1 MSLKKIIVSSIAA
14 AAVATSAFAGSA
26 TLSANSK
33 GDYLVY
39 PVYYSTTDGWSTNVR
54 VVNTNTTHAVIA
66 KVVVRE
72 YATSKELLDFPI
84 YLSPGDVW
92 EADLINNGST
102 VNVVSTDD
110 SSPEVPM
117 NQPLFNNNPLVG
129 TANGYVEI
137 LAIATKSAFL
147 IDPVTPW
154 SMYTPLAKSKIKT
167 DYETATAANHN
178 GWVAP
183 IATLFGQQVV
193 SETTAG
199 AEKSMTLMATA
210 QAITL
215 TAAEDA
221 ARNISSGAVF
231 ATDTLAASIYY
242 ATVDADIRANIAK
255 DSVYAINYTG
265 EDAETQILL
274 TQATKHTNPDAD
286 ATQVVPYYAT
296 TAAEKA
302 ANNSDS
308 KFYFVG
314 RTWDNSENTYTQP
327 GTIYSGTTTVNSAEQ
342 CTTEICYI
350 YYGDFVDA
358 TGPVNT
364 RYAEGW
370 VDIVLGTTATGGAT
384 LPQTIPTITTI
395 MTGTKV
401 NGVGITNMLPGAYQ
415 E

>member
-1 MSLKKIIVSSIAA
+1 MSLKKIIISSIAA
-14 AAVATSAFAGSA
+14 AAVATSAFAGTA
-26 TLSANSK
+26 ALSANSK

-39 PVYYSTTDGWSTNVR
+39 PAYYSTTDGWSTNVR

-92 EADLINNGST
+92 EADLVNNGTT
-102 VNVVSTDD
+102 VNVNSSDD

-117 NQPLFNNNPLVG
+117 DQPVFNNNPLVG
-129 TANGYVEI
+129 TAHGYVEI
-137 LAIATKSAFL
+137 LAIATKPAVS
-147 IDPVTPW
+147 IDPTW
-154 SMYTPLAKSKIKT
+154 TLYTPLSKAKIKA
-167 DYETATAANHN
+167 DYEVATAANHN
-178 GWVAP
+178 NWVAP
-183 IATLFGQQVV
+183 SQSLFGQQLVV
-193 SETTAG
+193 QDTAG
-199 AEKSMTLMATA
+199 SEKSMTLMATA

-215 TAAEDA
+215 TAAEDT
-221 ARNISSGAVF
+221 ARNISSTAVF

-242 ATVDADIRANIAK
+242 ATVDNDIRANIAK
-255 DSVYAINYTG
+255 DSVYAINYTDA
-265 EDAETQILL
+265 DAETQILL
-274 TQATKHTNPDAD
+274 TQATKHTNTDAD

-296 TAAEKA
+296 TATEKA

-308 KFYFVG
+308 KFFFVG
-314 RTWDNSENTYTQP
+314 RTWDNSEHTYTQP
-327 GTIYSGTTTVNSAEQ
+327 GTIYSGTTTVDSAEQ

-370 VDIVLGTTATGGAT
+370 VDVVLGTTGTGSATIT
-384 LPQTIPTITTI
+384 QTIPTITTI
-395 MTGTKV
+395 MTGAKV